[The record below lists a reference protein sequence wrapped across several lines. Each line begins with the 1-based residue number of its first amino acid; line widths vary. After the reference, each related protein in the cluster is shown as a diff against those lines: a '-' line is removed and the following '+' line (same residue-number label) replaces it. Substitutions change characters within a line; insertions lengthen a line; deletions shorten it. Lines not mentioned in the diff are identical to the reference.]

1 MFGKEKTVT
10 LKVEFFQDEM
20 KIEGSKSLITNICKY
35 ETITNVLEY
44 KELLVIIFQGKV
56 WLFLSKNQLNSKE
69 IELIKNRNFT
79 ELVSNA

>member
-1 MFGKEKTVT
+1 
-10 LKVEFFQDEM
+10 M